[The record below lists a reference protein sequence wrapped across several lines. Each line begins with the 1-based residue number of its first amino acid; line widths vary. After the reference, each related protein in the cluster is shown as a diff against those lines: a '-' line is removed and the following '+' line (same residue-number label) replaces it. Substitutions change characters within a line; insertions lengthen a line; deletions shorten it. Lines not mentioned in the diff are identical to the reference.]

1 MARRVRVSPFRR
13 PAKKLTLSRAEALT
27 PAGGGQAA
35 ADMPATRR
43 KNAAMRIMITQI
55 GSGERRSVER
65 ARRELRGEP
74 SRCLTS

>member
-43 KNAAMRIMITQI
+43 KNAAMRMITLI
-55 GSGERRSVER
+55 ESGEWRKRVR
-65 ARRELRGEP
+65 ARA
-74 SRCLTS
+74 SASSYQ